1 MAMAF
6 GRIVFY
12 PGGTEAQYQAV
23 IDEIGPAF
31 SDVPERIF
39 HTAGASDGGWL
50 MLIIWTSKEAF
61 QRWAQE
67 HIVPAHQRAGERG
80 WQSQPE
86 TTDFET
92 LHVLT

>member
-1 MAMAF
+1 MAF

-12 PGGTEAQYQAV
+12 PGGTAAQYQAV
-23 IDEIGPAF
+23 IDEIGSAF
-31 SDVPERIF
+31 TDAAERIF
-39 HTAGASDGGWL
+39 HAAGPTEGGWL
-50 MLIIWTSKEAF
+50 MTTIWNSKEAF

-67 HIVPAHQRAGERG
+67 HVGPAHQRAGDRG

-92 LHVLT
+92 FHVVT